1 MSANTVTKTYR
12 VNCEAAAYAVVSAN
26 NSNTYTVGTK
36 KALAGL
42 MTADIA
48 FSLASGTLY
57 GDGTI
62 KENIG
67 QITGATLTIEV
78 NKLDVD
84 ARAELMGHTY
94 TNGILDVKTGDTPPE
109 IAFYFEMPSSKGTKE
124 QIWLLVGKAQP
135 SNIAGNQRTDNIN
148 FTTDSMT
155 INFVANEKDKIVM
168 RLADTADSA
177 FTTSSSTSFASAPFT
192 S

>member
-1 MSANTVTKTYR
+1 MAQNVTKTYR
-12 VNCEAAAYAVVSAN
+12 INCENAGYALVSAN
-26 NSNTYTVGTK
+26 TSAAYTVSTK
-36 KALAGL
+36 KPVAGL

-67 QITGATLTIEV
+67 QITGATLTVEL
-78 NKLDVD
+78 NKLDID
-84 ARAELMGHTY
+84 ARAELMGHSY
-94 TNGILDVKTGDTPPE
+94 SNGILDVKAGDTPPE

-135 SNIAGNQRTDNIN
+135 SNIAGNQRTENIN

-177 FTTSSSTSFASAPFT
+177 FTTASSTSFATAPFT